1 MSSLPHIPALRRGK
15 AYESLDTA
23 EVKDFRTGEVKALV
37 SQVNAGIVRKD
48 LARVA
53 EGQAALKKFS
63 VAQLIEICA
72 KTGEQ
77 FLHGTLPLGDKGH
90 TQSPQQYLETLSS
103 TSGLPHVMVR
113 RNMEKIHLALTNM
126 KTVLNGLSRGLDL
139 SILDSGSGEQFGTRL
154 SYFPTT
160 PALGLVM
167 PSNSPA
173 VNSLWLP
180 SIALKTPVFI
190 KPGKEEPWTP
200 YRLIQAF
207 IAAGAPAE
215 AFGFYPTDHE
225 GAGEI
230 LKTCGRALI
239 FGDKSTTAQ
248 YANNPAIQAH
258 GPGWSKFLIGED
270 CIEDWRDY
278 VDVMAA
284 SISDNGGRSCIN
296 ASAIVV
302 PKYAA
307 EIADTLA
314 QKLGPIQ
321 PTGLDDPTARLSGFA
336 NPKMAD
342 FIDGSIADGLK
353 TPGATDVTAKYRSA
367 SGPRSPRSDCN
378 ESVEKTPESVTDS
391 ERCGLGPSA
400 LRKVTCDGGTFVRPT
415 IVLCD
420 SFAHPLANREFL
432 CPYASVVEVPQS
444 EMLRQIGYTLAC
456 SVITKDP
463 QFIEQVMA
471 YPHIERLNIGP
482 VSTMK
487 ISWDQPHEGN
497 MFEFLWQRRSIERA
511 W

>member
-1 MSSLPHIPALRRGK
+1 MDEVCNRAQSGYFARRHTMSNIPHIPALRRGR
-15 AYESLDTA
+15 AYESLDTV
-23 EVKDFRTGEVKALV
+23 EVKDFRTGEVKATV

-48 LARVA
+48 LARVGEA
-53 EGQAALKKFS
+53 QAALKKFS

-77 FLHGTLPLGDKGH
+77 FLNGTLPLGDKGH
-90 TQSPQQYLETLSS
+90 TQSPQQYIETLSS

-113 RNMEKIHLALTNM
+113 RNMEKVHLALTNM

-160 PALGLVM
+160 QALGLVM

-180 SIALKTPVFI
+180 SIALKTPVII

-248 YANNPAIQAH
+248 YANNPAIQIH
-258 GPGWSKFLIGED
+258 GPGWSKILIGDD

-278 VDVMAA
+278 VDVMVA

-302 PKYAA
+302 PKFAA
-307 EIADTLA
+307 EIADALA
-314 QKLGPIQ
+314 QRLGPIQ
-321 PTGLDDPTARLSGFA
+321 PTTADDPNARLSGFA

-342 FIDGSIADGLK
+342 FIDGAIEEGLK
-353 TPGATDVTAKYRSA
+353 TPGATDVTAKYRKPLTPA
-367 SGPRSPRSDCN
+367 LSPSDGAR
-378 ESVEKTPESVTDS
+378 ESS
-391 ERCGLGPSA
+391 
-400 LRKVTCDGGTFVRPT
+400 RKATFDGGVFVRPT

-420 SFAHPLANREFL
+420 SFQHPLANREFL
-432 CPYASVVEVPQS
+432 CPYASVVQVPQS
-444 EMLRQIGYTLAC
+444 EMLKQIGYTLAC
-456 SVITKDP
+456 STITKDP
-463 QFIEQVMA
+463 AFIEQLMA
-471 YPHIERLNIGP
+471 FRHIDRLNLGP

-497 MFEFLWQRRSIERA
+497 MFEFLWQRRSIERV

>member
-1 MSSLPHIPALRRGK
+1 MNSIPHIPALRRGK
-15 AYESLDTA
+15 AYESLDTV
-23 EVKDFRTGEVKALV
+23 EVKDFRTGEVKATV

-48 LARVA
+48 LGRLSEA
-53 EGQAALKKFS
+53 QASLKKFT
-63 VAQLIEICA
+63 VAQLIDICA
-72 KTGEQ
+72 KAGDQ
-77 FLHGTLPLGDKGH
+77 FLNGTLPLGDKGH
-90 TQSPQQYLETLSS
+90 TQSPQQYIETLSS

-113 RNMEKIHLALTNM
+113 RNMDKIHLALTNM

-154 SYFPTT
+154 SYFPTAA
-160 PALGLVM
+160 ALGLVM

-180 SIALKTPVFI
+180 SIALKTPVII

-239 FGDKSTTAQ
+239 FGDKSTTQQ
-248 YANNPAIQAH
+248 YANNPAIQIH
-258 GPGWSKFLIGED
+258 GPGWSKILIGDD
-270 CIEDWRDY
+270 CIEGWRDY
-278 VDVMAA
+278 LDVMVA

-302 PKYAA
+302 PKYGA
-307 EIADTLA
+307 EIADALA
-314 QKLGPIQ
+314 RKLGPIA
-321 PTGLDDPTARLSGFA
+321 PTKADDPNARLSGFA

-342 FIDGSIADGLK
+342 FIDSALEDGLK
-353 TPGATDVTAKYRSA
+353 TSGATDVAAKYRNGS
-367 SGPRSPRSDCN
+367 
-378 ESVEKTPESVTDS
+378 
-391 ERCGLGPSA
+391 
-400 LRKVTCDGGTFVRPT
+400 RKVTLDGGVFVRPT
-415 IVLCD
+415 IVHCD
-420 SFAHPLANREFL
+420 SFQHPLANREFL
-432 CPYASVVEVPQS
+432 CPYASVVQVSQN
-444 EMLRQIGYTLAC
+444 EMLKHIGYTLAA
-456 SVITKDP
+456 SVITKDAA
-463 QFIEQVMA
+463 FIDQVTA
-471 YPHIERLNIGP
+471 FPHIDRLNIGP